1 MTSLLQAALARLVVP
16 TPPWAPE
23 CGFCSLCALVALRY
37 ARQQSCHLAV
47 YVVAVWALSVGVA
60 AIQEEAPEGA
70 VALVRQAFARL
81 FSGLA

>member
-1 MTSLLQAALARLVVP
+1 M
-16 TPPWAPE
+16 
-23 CGFCSLCALVALRY
+23 ALRY